1 VRTVEKL
8 TAGWSRTQLAQRR
21 FISKNT
27 VMFRIRSLYRKLDQL
42 QRIKSLYQS
51 WFGFRQRL
59 RPHEIRQGAVRS
71 EPSGR

>member
-27 VMFRIRSLYRKLDQL
+27 MMFRIRSLYRMLDQL
-42 QRIKSLYQS
+42 QRIKRLYQS
-51 WFGFRQRL
+51 WLGFRQD
-59 RPHEIRQGAVRS
+59 PDHTKSGKVRS
-71 EPSGR
+71 APN